1 MQEISMKIITKEIG
15 GNHLVLLESFDNIG
29 I

>member
-1 MQEISMKIITKEIG
+1 MQEISMKIITKEIVG
-15 GNHLVLLESFDNIG
+15 THLVLLESFDNIG

>member
-15 GNHLVLLESFDNIG
+15 GNHLVLLESFGNIA